1 MIIFYKRT
9 KTLIIN
15 WLKENGIYLLAVYS
29 VLFYLTA
36 RNKKHIIE
44 FFDLPINIKIEWII
58 GLPIMIFFYLIFM
71 FIFSWLAFKFFL
83 IFPYLII
90 KDIFNI
96 NAKIQILIDKIWE
109 YIFVV
114 FYISILILYAVHWF
128 SDFSFYSK

>member
-1 MIIFYKRT
+1 MIFYKRI

-71 FIFSWLAFKFFL
+71 FVFSWLAFKFFL

-96 NAKIQILIDKIWE
+96 NAKIQILIDTIWE

>member
-1 MIIFYKRT
+1 MIFYKRT